1 MAIECP
7 RCLLSHEDHALR
19 CSCGYDLTLL
29 FGRQRSIGSSSSSP
43 LRAEDMKEM
52 GRVPFLIG
60 IGLIWGL
67 LVGGEWFRV
76 TGSNFGAIAFDEIR
90 SVLFWASTS
99 MAGAIVAG
107 MIGWFVLWIFR
118 SYEGLARRPCVKR
131 MTLLVT
137 GIGACAMFLVRFLSP
152 TTIAGYLVPT
162 LSVILVSVVFYLAG
176 TKHWLGRW

>member
-7 RCLLSHEDHALR
+7 RCLLSHEDHTLR

-29 FGRQRSIGSSSSSP
+29 FGRQRSARSSGSSP
-43 LRAEDMKEM
+43 RAMDTNEM

-60 IGLIWGL
+60 VGLIWGL
-67 LVGGEWFRV
+67 LVAGEWFRV
-76 TGSNFGAIAFDEIR
+76 TGPNFGAIGFEEMR

-99 MAGAIVAG
+99 MAGAVVVG
-107 MIGWFVLWIFR
+107 MIGWFVVWIFR
-118 SYEGLARRPCVKR
+118 SYEGLERRPCAKR

-137 GIGACAMFLVRFLSP
+137 GIAACVMFLIRFLSP

-162 LSVILVSVVFYLAG
+162 LSIILVSVVFYLAG